1 MKKYINTILIVSYLI
16 AAGCSDD
23 FLDKKPDKSLV
34 VPTTLDDLQSLLDN
48 ADRVMNIVPAIG
60 MVASDDAFTTDNAW
74 QGLFTATER
83 NSYVWKDNIYEG
95 EACADWNI
103 PYQQVFYANVVLEG
117 LEKIEPTSANEVH
130 WKSIKGSALF
140 FRAHAFHQLVEI
152 FSMPVGESSGLGIPI
167 RLTADVNAPVNR
179 ASREVTFDQ
188 IINDLTDAL
197 PLLPGNS
204 SYKTR
209 PTVVAAKAL
218 LSRVYLF
225 MGEYEQA
232 ESWASESLSENN
244 YLLDYNTLSATATRP
259 VPRMNDE
266 ILFHG
271 QMITY
276 GYTVFSTTYVDTLL
290 YDSYEEDDLRKQ
302 IFFRLRSPNRYTF
315 KANYTGTSTLFGG
328 IANDEVYLIRAE
340 CRARLR
346 NISGALEDLNA
357 LLEKRWTAG
366 AFVPVDETNPEILLA
381 RILEERRKELLFR
394 ATRWSD
400 LKRLN
405 QDQRFAVTLHRT
417 LNGTDHSLLPN
428 DVRYAFP
435 IPDQEIQTSGIGQ
448 NPR

>member
-1 MKKYINTILIVSYLI
+1 MKRNIYAILILFCLI
-16 AAGCSDD
+16 VAGCSED
-23 FLDKKPDKSLV
+23 FLEKKPDKSLV
-34 VPTTLDDLQSLLDN
+34 VPTTLNDLQALLDN

-60 MVASDDAFTTDNAW
+60 MVASNDAFTTDNAW

-83 NSYVWKDNIYEG
+83 NSYIWKDNIYEG

-117 LEKIEPTSANEVH
+117 LEKIEPTSANEAQ

-140 FRAHAFHQLVEI
+140 FRAHAFHQLLEL
-152 FSMPVGESSGLGIPI
+152 FSMPVGESSALGIPV
-167 RLTADVNAPVNR
+167 RLTADVNAEVNR
-179 ASREVTFDQ
+179 ASRLETLNQ
-188 IINDLTDAL
+188 IINDLTEAM
-197 PLLPGNS
+197 PLLPVNS

-209 PTVVAAKAL
+209 PTTAAAKAL
-218 LSRVYLF
+218 LARVYLI
-225 MGEYEQA
+225 MGEYENA
-232 ESWASESLSENN
+232 ESWASASLSENN
-244 YLLDYNTLSATATRP
+244 YLLDYNTLNAAATRP
-259 VPRMNDE
+259 VARMNDE

-290 YDSYEEDDLRKQ
+290 YASYENDDLRKQ
-302 IFFRLRSPNRYTF
+302 VFFRLRSPNRYTF

-340 CRARLR
+340 CRARLGD
-346 NISGALEDLNA
+346 IVGAVEDLNA
-357 LLEKRWTAG
+357 LLEKRWKAG
-366 AFVPVDETNPEILLA
+366 SFIPVSETDPEILLA

-405 QDQRFAVTLHRT
+405 QDERFAITLHRT
-417 LNGTDHSLLPN
+417 LNGTEHSLAPN

-435 IPDQEIQTSGIGQ
+435 IPDQEIQTSGIEQ

>member
-1 MKKYINTILIVSYLI
+1 MKRHIYILLILSCLIVV
-16 AAGCSDD
+16 GCSED
-23 FLDKKPDKSLV
+23 FLEKKPDKSLV
-34 VPTTLDDLQSLLDN
+34 VPTTLEDLQALLDN

-83 NSYVWKDNIYEG
+83 NSYIWKDNIYEG

-117 LEKIEPTSANEVH
+117 LEKIEPTSANKLQR
-130 WKSIKGSALF
+130 KSIRGSALF
-140 FRAHAFHQLVEI
+140 FRAHAFHQLVEL
-152 FSMPVGESSGLGIPI
+152 FSMPVGESSGLGIPV
-167 RLTADVNAPVNR
+167 RLTADVNAEVNR
-179 ASREVTFDQ
+179 ASRMETLNQ
-188 IINDLTDAL
+188 IINDLTEAL
-197 PLLPGNS
+197 PLLPVNS
-204 SYKTR
+204 PYKTR
-209 PTVVAAKAL
+209 PTSAAAKAL
-218 LSRVYLF
+218 LARVYMI
-225 MGEYEQA
+225 MGEYESA

-244 YLLDYNTLSATATRP
+244 YLMDYNTLNAAATRP
-259 VPRMNDE
+259 VARMNDE

-290 YDSYEEDDLRKQ
+290 YASYENDDLRKQ
-302 IFFRLRSPNRYTF
+302 VFFRLRNPNRYTF

-340 CRARLR
+340 CRTRLGD
-346 NISGALEDLNA
+346 IAGALEDLNG
-357 LLEKRWTAG
+357 LLEKRWKAG
-366 AFVPVDETNPEILLA
+366 AFVPVSETDPEILLA

-400 LKRLN
+400 LRRLN
-405 QDQRFAVTLHRT
+405 QDERFAIALHRK
-417 LNGTDHSLLPN
+417 LNGTEYSLLPN
-428 DVRYAFP
+428 DLRYAFP
-435 IPDQEIQTSGIGQ
+435 IPDQEIQTSGIEQ

>member
-1 MKKYINTILIVSYLI
+1 MKKYINTILIVSCLI
-16 AAGCSDD
+16 TAGCSDD
-23 FLDKKPDKSLV
+23 FLEKKADKSLV
-34 VPTTLDDLQSLLDN
+34 VPTTLEDLQALLDN

-83 NSYVWKDNIYEG
+83 NSYIWKDNIYEG
-95 EACADWNI
+95 EACGDWNI
-103 PYQQVFYANVVLEG
+103 PYQQVFYANVVLEA
-117 LEKIEPTSANEVH
+117 LEKIEATSANEGQR
-130 WKSIKGSALF
+130 KNIKGSALF

-152 FSMPVGESSGLGIPI
+152 FSMHGNESSGLGIPV

-179 ASREVTFDQ
+179 ASREETFNQ
-188 IINDLTDAL
+188 IINDLTEAL
-197 PLLPGNS
+197 SLLPANS

-209 PTVVAAKAL
+209 PTTAAAMAL
-218 LSRVYLF
+218 LARVYLI
-225 MGEYEQA
+225 MEEYEQA
-232 ESWASESLSENN
+232 ESWASASLSENN
-244 YLLDYNTLSATATRP
+244 YLLDYNTLNAAATRP

-266 ILFHG
+266 ILFHS

-290 YDSYEEDDLRKQ
+290 YASYEDNDLRKQ
-302 IFFRLRSPNRYTF
+302 VFFRLRSPNRYTF

-340 CRARLR
+340 CRARLG
-346 NISGALEDLNA
+346 NITGSLEDLNT
-357 LLEKRWTAG
+357 LFEKRWKTG
-366 AFVPVDETNPEILLA
+366 MFVPISETDPEILLA

-405 QDQRFAVTLHRT
+405 QDERFAVTIHRK
-417 LNGTDHSLLPN
+417 LNGTDYNLPPN
-428 DVRYAFP
+428 DIRYAFP
-435 IPDQEIQTSGIGQ
+435 IPDQEIQTSGIEQ